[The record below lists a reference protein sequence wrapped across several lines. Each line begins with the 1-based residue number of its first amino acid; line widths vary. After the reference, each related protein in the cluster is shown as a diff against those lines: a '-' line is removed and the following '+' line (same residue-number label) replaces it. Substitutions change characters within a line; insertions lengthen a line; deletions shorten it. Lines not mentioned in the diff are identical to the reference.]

1 MCMPASFVICGS
13 IKHQAFELS
22 TLLSLSFRVAMA
34 PLMKKPAVCKRPS
47 SDEPL
52 AKGPAS
58 KKAKSVHSE
67 PSQEGL
73 TDEKLQRLSNLS
85 LKEKVAAVAAEH
97 PDDALS
103 AQETLQ
109 KVISPKER
117 QSAWQQHQAALKAD
131 PLAKG
136 EHNALSKKEKGTAVL
151 QWLLQKSP
159 TYAVERHSR
168 GKEHSLEKRD
178 RWLSQKEADQKW
190 TEQELELLV
199 ASGRVIWREDPQTPG
214 VFEYKDTKDFRGS
227 QRVVDK
233 SSWERVREEEVEDE
247 TGWEE
252 ALGKDLTS
260 FLLSTTQPL
269 SKGKSKGSSPSA
281 LGKGKSKPGA
291 KSKALGHGKG
301 KLQMALEDGSPD
313 EEKVPAETQAEA
325 LQKARKMR
333 DLIMSTLSNL
343 EESIEKGQGS
353 KWVSPNH
360 VAEAQGIV
368 SSLQK
373 DLASMKKYLAAKSA
387 IDVSA
392 LKKAMLGAA
401 AQVKEA
407 KDTTKEL
414 ASLCNKTSTRVG

>member
-1 MCMPASFVICGS
+1 MFGVPKPRNFTSKAQSMCMPASFVICGS

-67 PSQEGL
+67 PSEQGL
-73 TDEKLQRLSNLS
+73 TDEKLQQLSNLS

-117 QSAWQQHQAALKAD
+117 QSAWQQHQTALKAD

-252 ALGKDLTS
+252 ALTCPWEREKQARS
-260 FLLSTTQPL
+260 QKQSP
-269 SKGKSKGSSPSA
+269 GSRERQA
-281 LGKGKSKPGA
+281 A
-291 KSKALGHGKG
+291 
-301 KLQMALEDGSPD
+301 DGSRGRQPRRG
-313 EEKVPAETQAEA
+313 EG
-325 LQKARKMR
+325 ARR
-333 DLIMSTLSNL
+333 DPGRGLA
-343 EESIEKGQGS
+343 KGQEDER
-353 KWVSPNH
+353 PHH
-360 VAEAQGIV
+360 VYP
-368 SSLQK
+368 LQP
-373 DLASMKKYLAAKSA
+373 
-387 IDVSA
+387 
-392 LKKAMLGAA
+392 
-401 AQVKEA
+401 
-407 KDTTKEL
+407 
-414 ASLCNKTSTRVG
+414 

>member
-1 MCMPASFVICGS
+1 M
-13 IKHQAFELS
+13 
-22 TLLSLSFRVAMA
+22 
-34 PLMKKPAVCKRPS
+34 
-47 SDEPL
+47 
-52 AKGPAS
+52 
-58 KKAKSVHSE
+58 
-67 PSQEGL
+67 
-73 TDEKLQRLSNLS
+73 
-85 LKEKVAAVAAEH
+85 
-97 PDDALS
+97 
-103 AQETLQ
+103 
-109 KVISPKER
+109 
-117 QSAWQQHQAALKAD
+117 
-131 PLAKG
+131 
-136 EHNALSKKEKGTAVL
+136 L

-168 GKEHSLEKRD
+168 AKEHSFEKRD

-214 VFEYKDTKDFRGS
+214 VYEYKDTKDYRGS

-252 ALGKDLTS
+252 ALGKDFTS

-301 KLQMALEDGSPD
+301 KLQLALEDGSPD
-313 EEKVPAETQAEA
+313 EVKVPAETQAEA

-373 DLASMKKYLAAKSA
+373 DLESMKKYLGAKSG

-392 LKKAMLGAA
+392 LKAMLGAA